1 MFSNKSFR
9 NGFKI
14 LILSPG
20 VYFPYA
26 DSRYIKEAFATEMF
40 SCEHIGHVD
49 TNREGC
55 TILNKMTGV
64 KQMKANGSV
73 VKERNVRTP
82 EGNSSDEEFFNSHV
96 VHTYNNT

>member
-1 MFSNKSFR
+1 
-9 NGFKI
+9 
-14 LILSPG
+14 
-20 VYFPYA
+20 
-26 DSRYIKEAFATEMF
+26 
-40 SCEHIGHVD
+40 
-49 TNREGC
+49 
-55 TILNKMTGV
+55 MTGV